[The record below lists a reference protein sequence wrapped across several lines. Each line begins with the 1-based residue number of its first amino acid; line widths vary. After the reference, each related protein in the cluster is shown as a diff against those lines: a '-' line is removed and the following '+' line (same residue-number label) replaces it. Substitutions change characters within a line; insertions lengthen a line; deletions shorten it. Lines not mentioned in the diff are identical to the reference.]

1 MARPK
6 DKAPIRKQEI
16 LEHFYKV
23 LRDEGLERA
32 SLAKIASSM
41 GVHPSLLIH
50 YFSSKEQMT
59 LALVDYIAELYSES
73 YIGWIQEIADPNKR
87 LDAILDML
95 FGRDWMEHVDQSV
108 FHACHYL
115 GFHND
120 EIKRRFKAIYGA
132 FREPLKEEFKNLM
145 EHGLIREMDAGL
157 LADTVIAMTE
167 GLDFYGTVIGTGGR
181 FRGIGEEL
189 KSAALSL
196 MTAGASR
203 SGSGMGVK

>member
-1 MARPK
+1 
-6 DKAPIRKQEI
+6 
-16 LEHFYKV
+16 
-23 LRDEGLERA
+23 
-32 SLAKIASSM
+32 
-41 GVHPSLLIH
+41 
-50 YFSSKEQMT
+50 
-59 LALVDYIAELYSES
+59 
-73 YIGWIQEIADPNKR
+73 
-87 LDAILDML
+87 ML